1 MRNWVAKL
9 LGAVTIL
16 FAMGFVAVAGVGGW
30 LYWDRTEL
38 RGEQVTR
45 DELEPMA
52 AQQIPK
58 VFGYDY
64 QTVERSLNEVY
75 PLLTP
80 DYRQEFEDRAN
91 KDIIPQARERHLVSQ
106 ANVVGV
112 GVLTVQRDSAS
123 VMVYMNR
130 TVTDKS
136 KQPAYDGSRLR
147 VDYQKIDE
155 VAKNAAVLVSVRVT
169 VTDLDGVSS
178 PSRPYRLRVIVHEDD
193 NGHMS
198 AYDLKYPEGGN

>member
-1 MRNWVAKL
+1 
-9 LGAVTIL
+9 
-16 FAMGFVAVAGVGGW
+16 MG
-30 LYWDRTEL
+30 
-38 RGEQVTR
+38 
-45 DELEPMA
+45 

-80 DYRQEFEDRAN
+80 DDRQEFEDRAN
-91 KDIIPQARERHLVSQ
+91 KDIIPQARDRQLVSQ

-112 GVLTVQRDSAS
+112 GVLTAQRDSAS

-136 KQPAYDGSRLR
+136 KTPVYDGSRLR
-147 VDYQKIDE
+147 IDYQKIDGRW
-155 VAKNAAVLVSVRVT
+155 L
-169 VTDLDGVSS
+169 
-178 PSRPYRLRVIVHEDD
+178 I
-193 NGHMS
+193 
-198 AYDLKYPEGGN
+198 KYITPI